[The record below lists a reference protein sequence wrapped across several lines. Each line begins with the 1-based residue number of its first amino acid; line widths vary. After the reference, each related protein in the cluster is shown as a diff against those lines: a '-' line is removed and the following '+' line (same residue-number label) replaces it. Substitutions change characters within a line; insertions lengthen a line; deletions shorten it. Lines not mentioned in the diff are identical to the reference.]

1 MALVVTGEPKLGAM
15 VVVQEGDARENLFPP
30 PPASL
35 RRLQV
40 YFDIFLF
47 WYFGVCFGLIAS
59 FPLWLVWLL
68 SILCAASRHRVSR
81 PECAF
86 KCFSLFHFTLSRL
99 FQPNYHLAILPG
111 QGVVKLHGGLVEAEA
126 ARGVETAVVGDVA

>member
-1 MALVVTGEPKLGAM
+1 MS
-15 VVVQEGDARENLFPP
+15 Q
-30 PPASL
+30 
-35 RRLQV
+35 
-40 YFDIFLF
+40 
-47 WYFGVCFGLIAS
+47 
-59 FPLWLVWLL
+59 
-68 SILCAASRHRVSR
+68 

-99 FQPNYHLAILPG
+99 FQPDYHLATLPG